1 MYFFGFRKLGHY
13 NWWAIVCLMLAM
25 KVRNAH
31 ISWALKCFMF
41 LIGILFHWTWLEQIE
56 WEIDREKKKN
66 ALMRKH
72 SIKEEWLCLDEI
84 PCYYC
89 RGRVEVFVGR
99 KLYVRFAIVLCVDT
113 GSLILMNM
121 YICIQAERVQVL
133 IDRKIW

>member
-1 MYFFGFRKLGHY
+1 MNWIDFSNVKIQCFIVNYLLYNENCIFLILLYFGIYYTKQIKNCFSCIFLGIRKLGHY

-56 WEIDREKKKN
+56 WEIDRERKKN

-72 SIKEEWLCLDEI
+72 SIKEEWFSVSMRLL
-84 PCYYC
+84 
-89 RGRVEVFVGR
+89 
-99 KLYVRFAIVLCVDT
+99 AISV
-113 GSLILMNM
+113 
-121 YICIQAERVQVL
+121 
-133 IDRKIW
+133 

>member
-1 MYFFGFRKLGHY
+1 MLFVYFFGIRKPGHY

-56 WEIDREKKKN
+56 WEIDWEKKKN

-72 SIKEEWLCLDEI
+72 SIKEEWFCLDEI
-84 PCYYC
+84 PCNFC
-89 RGRVEVFVGR
+89 RVRVEVSV
-99 KLYVRFAIVLCVDT
+99 AIKYDMMKVINQSKFLLNISKECT
-113 GSLILMNM
+113 QWTRISF
-121 YICIQAERVQVL
+121 
-133 IDRKIW
+133 